1 MSVDYRRNLMRKIII
16 GIVFALP
23 IPLCAAANAVLEGY
37 RAGALQES
45 AGFKDFSA
53 ARGPR

>member
-1 MSVDYRRNLMRKIII
+1 MRKIII